1 MILGNLCSLVAH
13 FSGGCMVGIKVGP
26 MLLLFLVFLKINF
39 RFFKAWRCIPF
50 DVVGQPVL
58 GDNAFVNIKLTN

>member
-1 MILGNLCSLVAH
+1 
-13 FSGGCMVGIKVGP
+13 MVGIKVGP